1 MSRATRLFVL
11 RPTRLF
17 VLRPTRLFVL
27 LLASLAA
34 FTACATGPFAMRSH
48 PSRAEA
54 IQRCTKE
61 VPADAVPYADAMAD
75 CMERYGWTYQAP
87 PRAAEG

>member
-1 MSRATRLFVL
+1 MSRAILLFVL
-11 RPTRLF
+11 S
-17 VLRPTRLFVL
+17 
-27 LLASLAA
+27 LASVAALAG
-34 FTACATGPFAMRSH
+34 CATGPFAMRSH